1 MDRAYRGLTAEEIVR
16 SREKY
21 GNNEITKHKTKG
33 FWAHFITEL
42 GDPMIK
48 ILILALVINLALTI
62 AHGGSLTESAGI
74 VFSILGATLVS
85 TLSGY
90 KAEKALEALGAE
102 SEKLTFRVLRGG
114 EVCEICA
121 KDIVVGDTV
130 LLGSGEAVPADGML
144 FEGKLSID
152 QSTLN
157 GESKEKAKTPGYG
170 KLEPDDPH
178 SLLRG
183 TLVSSGEGKMTVLQV
198 GDSTLYGKIAGE
210 LAASTEESSPL
221 KKRLSRLSKQISR
234 IGYVAALLVGVTGI
248 FNAFFI
254 SGNIA
259 SMPTVEI
266 VSELLHALTLAVTVI
281 VVAVPEGLPM
291 MISVVLSSNMFRMAR
306 DNVMVRRPVGIET
319 AGNMNILFCD
329 KTGTLTRGSLR
340 AEGFYTCDGK
350 KYTSLTALPEDIREL
365 ADISL
370 RLNNAAVWS
379 GRSPSGGNSTDRAL
393 LSFAGRKNESKYII
407 KERIPFDSAKKYSS
421 VTLAG
426 RRGVTLIK
434 GAPEVILPKCQ
445 MMLGERG
452 VTPIDTA
459 KLARIYLPLC
469 DKAIRVIALAYR
481 EAENFIFL
489 GFTGLTDSPRREA
502 APAAEKL
509 KRAGVRV
516 VMLTGDAR
524 ETAVAVARQCSIIGK
539 SEDGVITSAELA
551 NMSDEEAKG
560 FLPKLRVLARALPS
574 DKSRLV
580 RLAGE
585 CGMVCGMTG
594 DGTNDAPALKAAP
607 IGFAMGSGSEVAKRA
622 GDIVILDDNISS
634 IVKALLYGRTIFHSI
649 RKFIVFQ
656 LTMNFCA
663 VGISLAAPFLGIETP
678 ITVTQML
685 WINIIMDTLAG
696 LAFAGEPP
704 RESYL
709 REKPRP
715 REEGVLC
722 RPMILQILCS
732 GIWTVAASLFFLTT
746 PEVGERFSSQSA
758 LMCGFFCFFVFS
770 GIFNSFNARTE
781 RLNLLSRL
789 AANKAF
795 ILIMTGVAL
804 IQIAMVFLGG
814 SVFRCVPLS
823 KEEITFSLLCAATVI
838 PIDLIRKV
846 AQKLSTKN
854 KRL

>member
-33 FWAHFITEL
+33 FWAHFVGEL

-48 ILILALVINLALTI
+48 ILIFALVINLSLTI
-62 AHGGSLTESAGI
+62 AHGGSLSESAGI
-74 VFSILGATLVS
+74 VFSILAATLVS
-85 TLSGY
+85 TASGY
-90 KAEKALEALGAE
+90 KAEKALEALGSANE
-102 SEKLTFRVLRGG
+102 NVTVRVIRDGG
-114 EVCEICA
+114 VCELPA
-121 KDIVVGDTV
+121 KDLVVGDTV

-144 FEGKLSID
+144 FEGRLSLD
-152 QSTLN
+152 QSALN
-157 GESKEKAKTPGYG
+157 GESKEKTKIPGNG
-170 KLEPDDPH
+170 NLDPDDPH
-178 SLLRG
+178 ALLRG
-183 TLVSSGEGKMTVLQV
+183 TLVSSGEGKMRVLQV
-198 GDSTLYGKIAGE
+198 GDSTLYGRIAGE
-210 LAASTEESSPL
+210 LAHPAEENSPL

-234 IGYVAALLVGVTGI
+234 IGYVAALLVGVTDI
-248 FNAFFI
+248 VNAFFI
-254 SGNIA
+254 SGNA
-259 SMPTVEI
+259 AAMSPSGI

-306 DNVMVRRPVGIET
+306 DSVMVRRPIGIET
-319 AGNMNILFCD
+319 AGNMNLLFCD
-329 KTGTLTRGSLR
+329 KTGTLTRGKLKV
-340 AEGFYTCDGK
+340 EGFYTADNE
-350 KYTSLTALPEDIREL
+350 KYTSVSSVPEPLGTRLTL
-365 ADISL
+365 SL
-370 RLNNAAVWS
+370 RLNNEAVWS
-379 GRSPSGGNSTDRAL
+379 KGEPIGSNSSDRSL
-393 LSFAGRKNESKYII
+393 LAFAGNKHIGRYII
-407 KERIPFDSAKKYSS
+407 KSHTPFDSAKKYSS
-421 VTLAG
+421 VTLSG
-426 RRGVTLIK
+426 KDPITLVK
-434 GAPEVILPKCQ
+434 GAPEVILSKCTA
-445 MMLGERG
+445 MYSKGKI
-452 VTPIDTA
+452 VPINHT
-459 KLARIYLPLC
+459 KLSRIYTGL
-469 DKAIRVIALAYR
+469 AQRSIRVIALAVT
-481 EAENFIFL
+481 EKGVCSFL
-489 GFTGLTDSPRREA
+489 GFVGLFDGLRRET
-502 APAAEKL
+502 PSCIERL

-516 VMLTGDAR
+516 IMLTGDSR
-524 ETAVAVARQCSIIGK
+524 ETALAVAKQCGIVGEN
-539 SEDGVITSAELA
+539 EDGVIDSARLA
-551 NMSDEEAKG
+551 SMNDGEAKA

-580 RLAGE
+580 RLADE
-585 CGMVCGMTG
+585 CGLVCGMTG
-594 DGTNDAPALKAAP
+594 DGTNDAPALKAAH
-607 IGFAMGSGSEVAKRA
+607 IGFAMGSGSEVARRA
-622 GDIVILDDNISS
+622 GDVVILDDNISS

-704 RESYL
+704 REEYL
-709 REKPRP
+709 KEAPRR

-722 RPMILQILCS
+722 RPMISQILCS
-732 GIWTVAASLFFLTT
+732 GIWTVAASLFFLTS
-746 PEVGERFSSQSA
+746 PAVSLRYSSQAA

-804 IQIAMVFLGG
+804 IQIAMAYLGG
-814 SVFRCVPLS
+814 SVFRCVPLN
-823 KEEITFSLLCAATVI
+823 KDEITFSLLCAATVI

-846 AQKLSTKN
+846 AQKLSAK
-854 KRL
+854 K